1 MEKCWA
7 VVVEIKEALLR
18 PNPINGESRKILMS
32 SNHSKAVKNRLRK
45 YFNKLRARIEVK
57 RITIDT
63 SDNKQQLFDIQR
75 L

>member
-45 YFNKLRARIEVK
+45 YFNKLRARIEA
-57 RITIDT
+57 
-63 SDNKQQLFDIQR
+63 
-75 L
+75 